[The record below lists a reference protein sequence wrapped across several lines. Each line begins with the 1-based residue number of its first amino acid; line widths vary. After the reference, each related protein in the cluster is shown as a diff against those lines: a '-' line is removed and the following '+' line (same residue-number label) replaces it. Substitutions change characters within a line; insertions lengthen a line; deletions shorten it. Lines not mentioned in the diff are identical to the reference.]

1 VIRRLQHGLAVLRH
15 PIHSLQGVAGDGP
28 LYPLLI
34 LFGLNAV
41 DELDRA
47 AFGILL
53 PEIRDEFGFDYQGLL
68 SLLAVV
74 SATSLALQVP
84 IAGMADRYPRIRLAL
99 VGALAWSVCS
109 FYCATAWLRRRRPKL
124 SPITGPAIRS
134 CRGRTTGTPP
144 SSWRLPWASI
154 QPTEMRTMPWVWPC
168 QSGGLRQIGHRP
180 RGRSASRGKP

>member
-1 VIRRLQHGLAVLRH
+1 MAWPCCAT
-15 PIHSLQGVAGDGP
+15 PIHSLRGVAGDGP

-68 SLLAVV
+68 SLLALVY
-74 SATSLALQVP
+74 AASLALQVP
-84 IAGMADRYPRIRLAL
+84 IAGIADRHPRVRLAM

-109 FYCATAWLRRRRPKL
+109 FSTGLATGIVFLGFAR
-124 SPITGPAIRS
+124 SGSAI
-134 CRGRTTGTPP
+134 
-144 SSWRLPWASI
+144 
-154 QPTEMRTMPWVWPC
+154 
-168 QSGGLRQIGHRP
+168 
-180 RGRSASRGKP
+180 GKAVNDPY